1 MIGRRINRRWWR
13 RRWGR
18 KDRKGREHW
27 RRWRRR
33 TGRHRQRHGHIRP
46 SHRRNRR
53 EPALEE
59 PPTNIEWTHG
69 GIQALDEFDNT
80 SSVTCRKT
88 EPPRIVDMERSRPL
102 LGLEW
107 TSRPPVIW
115 LRFVLVPL
123 ESERGKEQ
131 SPVCRP
137 PNLIELGRREMR
149 KGVASFRCRCD
160 GCRRDRGCRPGSRT
174 SGGFACRR
182 RGIQWSSRHGRKKKG
197 RK

>member
-13 RRWGR
+13 QRWGW
-18 KDRKGREHW
+18 KDRKWERW

-33 TGRHRQRHGHIRP
+33 TGRHCQRHRHISA
-46 SHRRNRR
+46 SHCRDRRD
-53 EPALEE
+53 PALEE

-69 GIQALDEFDNT
+69 WIQALDKFDDT
-80 SSVTCRKT
+80 TAVTCREA
-88 EPPRIVDMERSRPL
+88 EPPRIVDMERSRAL

-107 TSRPPVIW
+107 ASCPPVIW

-137 PNLIELGRREMR
+137 SNLIELGRREMR
-149 KGVASFRCRCD
+149 EGVGNFRCRCD
-160 GCRRDRGCRPGSRT
+160 WWRRDRGCRPGSRT
-174 SGGFACRR
+174 SGGFSGRR
-182 RGIQWSSRHGRKKKG
+182 R
-197 RK
+197 